1 MSLDGLERLLVG
13 SLPTACKN
21 LTNYLEQC
29 FDSDVHAK
37 GFYEFLPKF
46 CQILFGSKESRGWLH
61 LPLSKAEEDPLHEML
76 VPGGIFMR
84 FLLSRFMDTGFIY
97 EMVPDSL
104 PRRTQLK
111 LDPTQ
116 YLGLPPIYLS
126 RVNLVKTTATIGTQ
140 KTITQVTK
148 VNLNFNM
155 LEYFLFYFAY
165 ALTLDDD
172 DVNCRGIR
180 RTDPKMA
187 FRVNGPPTNSQASTS
202 SRQSNWTA
210 TPTLKPPASRVLV
223 EGSFFDMYRKYLHYF
238 VPIPDPIQG
247 GSSPAPKAD
256 AKIQPFNI
264 FKDTSIENSTDQQQ
278 TKLSISEFFIGTLV
292 ELWLGQNDRSVDN
305 RTIRYIQPGADIAE
319 CVHYL
324 ISHLAKDDLSQYI
337 LGGDLVRSHGEVGQG
352 KNATNVVGMARRS
365 AYQYIHPQLYTFLQ
379 LGLKFWTLDDTFRSL
394 VGAWVA
400 WITPWRYGLNDPPL
414 TGEIVTEKW
423 QVPFLLSLLLQ
434 PFVFDNLLFYTA
446 LLELYMPRMSNAPQS
461 SRSLTIP
468 APFTLSK
475 ELRSIQKVMTVFKA
489 QNLKEILKVA
499 EQAIVWPENF
509 SDTSF
514 AAFEAFSDG
523 ALGGAGSGRP
533 DVTSAFLASMVNA
546 LQRQVQQLE
555 GSHYKYEALFLVE
568 GPGRSKIRMLL
579 TKLGNA
585 VDLRQERL
593 IALEAKNAATEQL
606 SGWGLVSSKLNTLWT
621 EPAPKTVSQDT
632 AVYKRELKALRDTM
646 KMVGEVFDLY
656 PNVVAS
662 FEKQQHGAQ
671 ERSGTLSAEQLAALI
686 PPLEED
692 EATGLLGTGRQR
704 RYVPRG
710 LVRASVDDIKGAGP
724 RAQQV
729 VLSYENEFLVKH
741 TRRLEN
747 HFTPKLFSTYLTSSS
762 SLSAQQQRQH
772 GLHVSRTAPENDH
785 IPLGRYDAHVKH
797 VPVYR
802 WEKPGERSSS
812 PTTGEQQQRRQT
824 LRRTAAEPVYTIEL
838 PAI

>member
-1 MSLDGLERLLVG
+1 MSSLDGLERLLVG

-84 FLLSRFMDTGFIY
+84 FLLSRHMDTGFIY

-104 PRRTQLK
+104 PKRTQLK

-126 RVNLVKTTATIGTQ
+126 RVNLVKTTVTIGAQ
-140 KTITQVTK
+140 KTVTQVTK

-187 FRVNGPPTNSQASTS
+187 FRINGPPTNSQAPTS
-202 SRQSNWTA
+202 SRQSNWTV
-210 TPTLKPPASRVLV
+210 TPAPKAPASRVLV

-238 VPIPDPIQG
+238 VPVPDSIQDG
-247 GSSPAPKAD
+247 APPAPKAD

-264 FKDTSIENSTDQQQ
+264 FKGTSIENSTDQQQ

-337 LGGDLVRSHGEVGQG
+337 LGGDLVRSHGEAGQG
-352 KNATNVVGMARRS
+352 KNAPNVVGMARRS
-365 AYQYIHPQLYTFLQ
+365 AYQ
-379 LGLKFWTLDDTFRSL
+379 
-394 VGAWVA
+394 
-400 WITPWRYGLNDPPL
+400 
-414 TGEIVTEKW
+414 
-423 QVPFLLSLLLQ
+423 Q

-514 AAFEAFSDG
+514 AAFEAFSNG
-523 ALGGAGSGRP
+523 ALTGAGSGRP

-546 LQRQVQQLE
+546 LQRQIQQLE
-555 GSHYKYEALFLVE
+555 SPHYKYEALFLVE
-568 GPGRSKIRMLL
+568 GLGRSKIRMLL

-593 IALEAKNAATEQL
+593 TALETKNAAAEQL
-606 SGWGLVSSKLNTLWT
+606 SGWGLVSSKLSTLWS
-621 EPAPKTVSQDT
+621 EPAPINVSQDT
-632 AVYKRELKALRDTM
+632 TVYKRELKALRDTM
-646 KMVGEVFDLY
+646 AMVGEVFDLY

-692 EATGLLGTGRQR
+692 EATGLLGADRQR
-704 RYVPRG
+704 RYVPHG
-710 LVRASVDDIKGAGP
+710 LVRASVDDIKGTGP

-729 VLSYENEFLVKH
+729 VLSYESEFLVKQ

-747 HFTPKLFSTYLTSSS
+747 HLTPKWQNALRSVNRRIPLPKKVLTTRIHLRWLASIPNLSFLAMILLAIIAIQLFSTYLTSSS
-762 SLSAQQQRQH
+762 SHSAQQQRQQR
-772 GLHVSRTAPENDH
+772 LHVSRTVPENDH

-812 PTTGEQQQRRQT
+812 PTAGEQQQRRQT

-838 PAI
+838 PTI